1 MTCNLTAVY
10 KSFENE
16 NAFLQGNIDN
26 FSLSYV
32 FQALHRYRKRLDTI
46 SIRREIIF
54 WTFCFVA
61 VYM

>member
-16 NAFLQGNIDN
+16 NAFLQGTIDN

-32 FQALHRYRKRLDTI
+32 FQALYGYRKRLDTI

-54 WTFCFVA
+54 
-61 VYM
+61 